1 MTNAEGRM
9 SNETPSMKF
18 KLGVVTLVFAL
29 VGGFWLWIFWMG
41 IHQAGESIR
50 ALPKEAAKAIEAA
63 AVLQSGRKLPGEQI
77 LKNYAS
83 PSTRPEDDLQ
93 AMAHVFSNLR
103 LLVKGD
109 APFRMGANEEFAA
122 ALMGKNATKEVF
134 LEAPHACL
142 NAKGQLVDRWG
153 SPLFFHVRDRSRI
166 DLRSAGPDGEMW
178 TTDDLHRRH
187 DGEFFR
193 GEMLPSDN
201 LREGK

>member
-9 SNETPSMKF
+9 SNEAPSTKVQW
-18 KLGVVTLVFAL
+18 LLLAVCVAL
-29 VGGFWLWIFWMG
+29 VSWWVWDAN
-41 IHQAGESIR
+41 QQDGETTHR
-50 ALPKEAAKAIEAA
+50 MQPEASKAAQT
-63 AVLQSGRKLPGEQI
+63 AVKLQSARKLPGAEI

-83 PSTRPEDDLQ
+83 PSSRPEDDLQ
-93 AMAHVFSNLR
+93 VMAHVFSNLR

-122 ALMGKNATKEVF
+122 ALMGQNAAKEVF

-153 SPLFFHVRDRSRI
+153 SPLFFHVRDANWI

-178 TTDDLHRRH
+178 TADDLHRRH

-193 GEMLPSDN
+193 GEMLPSEN
-201 LREGK
+201 PREGK